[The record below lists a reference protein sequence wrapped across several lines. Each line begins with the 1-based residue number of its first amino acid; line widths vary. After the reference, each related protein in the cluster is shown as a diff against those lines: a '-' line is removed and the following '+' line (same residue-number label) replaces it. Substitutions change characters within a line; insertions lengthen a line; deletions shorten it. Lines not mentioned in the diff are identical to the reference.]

1 MRNAKGG
8 KPHTQY
14 FILYTKYYSMKKS
27 TIAILQTMVL
37 LIMILIIPT
46 IVQAQPGDP
55 GGDPAPIDGGASIV
69 AAACAGYLAKR
80 KLARK
85 KVVSDNK

>member
-1 MRNAKGG
+1 
-8 KPHTQY
+8 
-14 FILYTKYYSMKKS
+14 MKKS

-37 LIMILIIPT
+37 LMIILIIPT
-46 IVQAQPGDP
+46 IVEAQPSDP

-80 KLARK
+80 KLAK
-85 KVVSDNK
+85 KKRGVSDKL